1 MHSIEMQVSFH
12 GSIIKG
18 FFENLT
24 KKESLACIACFYLTT
39 PCCHLSVHR
48 ICLQL
53 YWEMPQAPTNRFLD
67 RLNLRYTFP
76 TNRLLTNRQCHADQR
91 LVHVEDLALCRLT
104 PQCQFSGDMTL
115 YTYTGIYRLSGES
128 CKTRSTGHTC
138 LSRTHEQRQRPCLDS
153 CCMRQG
159 CIGQGFPNLDCKI
172 CIAGGF
178 RACIIAVTSN

>member
-1 MHSIEMQVSFH
+1 MQVSFH

-104 PQCQFSGDMTL
+104 PQCALDNLKALFRGHAC
-115 YTYTGIYRLSGES
+115 TYVHDPIHNA
-128 CKTRSTGHTC
+128 KAST
-138 LSRTHEQRQRPCLDS
+138 DS
-153 CCMRQG
+153 LASYARQG
-159 CIGQGFPNLDCKI
+159 RLVPLVCRGHMSSGNDLVWTHAACVRGASGKGFQ
-172 CIAGGF
+172 
-178 RACIIAVTSN
+178 T